1 MEYPYRSPGDRPPS
15 APSIWTAWPRR
26 VILALILMLA
36 VSDLMVQFLVLALGG
51 SGFAAVLAGA
61 VVGVLLPLAWIGRR
75 LGPTFRTDLGLVR
88 PRPGVLLASAF
99 LAVAALLPVSQLAE
113 LSLRLF
119 PPGEEWIRQA
129 NADIPRTGP
138 EVALAFAAAVLVV
151 PLVEEILF
159 RGLIQRWVG
168 TFLGPGQAVF
178 YAAVLFAL
186 AHLQPWLFLGLLG
199 VGLVLG
205 FVFRATGS
213 VVACAVAHALHNALS
228 LGIMLQAGESSYEP
242 TAVTP
247 QEVLLVL
254 LSLAGMTAAGR
265 YLWRN
270 RTPRAA
276 DPT

>member
-1 MEYPYRSPGDRPPS
+1 MEYPTRSPEGRPP
-15 APSIWTAWPRR
+15 ADPGIWSAWPRR

-36 VSDLMVQFLVLALGG
+36 ASDLMVQFLVLALGG
-51 SGFAAVLAGA
+51 SGFAAVLVGA
-61 VVGVLLPLAWIGRR
+61 VLGVLLPLSWIGRR
-75 LGPTFRTDLGLVR
+75 MGPAFRADLGLVV
-88 PRPGVLLASAF
+88 PRPGVLLAAA
-99 LAVAALLPVSQLAE
+99 LMAVAALLPVSQLAE

-129 NADIPRTGP
+129 NADIPRSGP

-159 RGLIQRWVG
+159 RGLIQRWVAS
-168 TFLGPGQAVF
+168 FLGPNQAVA

-205 FVFRATGS
+205 FVFRTTGS

-242 TAVTP
+242 TAVTA
-247 QEVLLVL
+247 QEVLLIL
-254 LSLAGMTAAGR
+254 LSLAGMLAAGT
-265 YLWRN
+265 YLWR
-270 RTPRAA
+270 TRAPGNA
-276 DPT
+276 GTT